1 MSGFGDDQ
9 SWAVRDQCPGRCQK
23 IPRAGSVINHNLR
36 IADGRWY
43 GKSVVLRKE
52 AARNEERAR
61 PPSTYNLGDAI
72 PIGNNDGHGS
82 EGYNHLLACKGQ
94 VRPNSDTA
102 GLSWKNSRHSPKVMY
117 V

>member
-1 MSGFGDDQ
+1 M
-9 SWAVRDQCPGRCQK
+9 
-23 IPRAGSVINHNLR
+23 INYILR

-61 PPSTYNLGDAI
+61 PPSTYILGDAI

-82 EGYNHLLACKGQ
+82 EGYNHLLACEGQ
-94 VRPNSDTA
+94 VRPNSETA
-102 GLSWKNSRHSPKVMY
+102 GLSWKHSRHPPKVIDRGLIKA
-117 V
+117 

>member
-1 MSGFGDDQ
+1 M
-9 SWAVRDQCPGRCQK
+9 K
-23 IPRAGSVINHNLR
+23 NHNLR

-61 PPSTYNLGDAI
+61 PPSTYILGDAI

-82 EGYNHLLACKGQ
+82 EGYNHLLAVTGQ
-94 VRPNSDTA
+94 VRPSSVSLC
-102 GLSWKNSRHSPKVMY
+102 LSWKNSRHPAKVINRGLIKA
-117 V
+117 

>member
-1 MSGFGDDQ
+1 M
-9 SWAVRDQCPGRCQK
+9 
-23 IPRAGSVINHNLR
+23 INHNLR

-61 PPSTYNLGDAI
+61 PPSTYILGDAI

-82 EGYNHLLACKGQ
+82 EGYNHLLAFTGQ
-94 VRPNSDTA
+94 VRPNSASLRRVGKTQSIHQR
-102 GLSWKNSRHSPKVMY
+102 LSCGTSVALKEKTTHTNRKGVYLIVIMMK
-117 V
+117 

>member
-1 MSGFGDDQ
+1 M
-9 SWAVRDQCPGRCQK
+9 
-23 IPRAGSVINHNLR
+23 INHNLR

-61 PPSTYNLGDAI
+61 PPSTYILGDAI

-82 EGYNHLLACKGQ
+82 EGYYHLLAFTGQ
-94 VRPNSDTA
+94 VRPNSETV
-102 GLSWKNSRHSPKVMY
+102 GLSWKHSRHPPKVIY
-117 V
+117 GGLIKA

>member
-1 MSGFGDDQ
+1 M
-9 SWAVRDQCPGRCQK
+9 
-23 IPRAGSVINHNLR
+23 INHNLR

-61 PPSTYNLGDAI
+61 PPSTYILGDAI

-82 EGYNHLLACKGQ
+82 EGYNPSLGLYTGQ
-94 VRPNSDTA
+94 VYLNFDSPC
-102 GLSWKNSRHSPKVMY
+102 LSW
-117 V
+117 